1 MASKKQRFRWTH
13 RHDDVLIRELFLFEP
28 WSTSEGSK
36 ERGLCWNAIAESLNQ
51 IEGAIQKV

>member
-13 RHDDVLIRELFLFEP
+13 RPDDVLIRELFLFEP

-36 ERGLCWNAIAESLNQ
+36 ERGLRYPNIKKITFRLP
-51 IEGAIQKV
+51 